1 MTSNSSSIHR
11 RYTFGPYTLDSV
23 RRLLWREG
31 TLVPLTPKAVEVLAV
46 LVERPGEVVEKDDL
60 LRFVWPNAVVEENNL
75 ARHIST
81 LRKALQQRRGQ
92 HDFISTIPG
101 RGYMFVSPVV
111 ETDEVPPAN
120 TLVRQP
126 EPPETTG
133 PDAVATADLTTPS
146 AGIPSN
152 TRVEA
157 VGPSGIRAASFARIA
172 LAGLAASVVLAGAAG
187 AVLYSG
193 HVKDPGP
200 SRPELRQLTFDPGVQ
215 RDPTWSPDGASLA
228 YAADSGGNMDL
239 YRRSLAD
246 PTPVRLTTD
255 PEDES
260 QPDWSPDGQWIAYR
274 SERDGG
280 GIYVMPA
287 SGGTAQRVA
296 TFGFFPR
303 WSPDGSRLLIR
314 GSMLR
319 AIDSGVF
326 VVGRDGSRTIPVRP
340 DLLRQFRAPHVA
352 WHPDGK
358 RVSIWGR
365 YDRSKWS
372 FVTAAIEGQDAV
384 SSPIASTLVEDLRRQ
399 DVTLERF
406 VWSKSARY
414 LYFEGRSSD
423 ARGIWRVAIEP
434 RTLAWKSAPERVS
447 TGPAEYGDLAISAD
461 ATRLAFTVRHDRT
474 RVWSFPFAPEVG
486 ALTGEGQPVTPGGPA
501 EYDAAAPLD
510 GSRVAYRTV
519 RGGRQELWQRSAS
532 GGNERLLASNAGATR
547 SSPRWSRDGMRL
559 AYLRSSVN
567 SGDATVAR
575 AVAIIP
581 AGGGAEQLLTLPP
594 DAEVVPDDWSSD
606 GSWIL
611 AACRLSARQPLGTC
625 LLPSTGGTIRDV
637 RVIASDPSRN
647 LMCQRFSPNE
657 RWISFMAVAQPRS
670 DVSTIFVMP
679 AGGGPWIK
687 VTAGD
692 SYDDK
697 PRWSPD
703 GRVLYY
709 LSARDGTLN
718 LWGRRFDPD
727 TGTTVGDA
735 FRVTSFH
742 GTGHGVSRELGR
754 VEIAISSNRLFLPIT
769 ESAGTI
775 WMLDGVD
782 R

>member
-1 MTSNSSSIHR
+1 MTSNPSSIHR
-11 RYTFGPYTLDSV
+11 RYSFGPYTLDAV

-31 TLVPLTPKAVEVLAV
+31 TLVPLTPKTVDVLAV
-46 LVERPGEVVEKDDL
+46 LIERHGEVVEKDDL

-75 ARHIST
+75 ARHVST

-111 ETDEVPPAN
+111 EVDEIAN
-120 TLVRQP
+120 GHAIMHQP
-126 EPPETTG
+126 N
-133 PDAVATADLTTPS
+133 AL
-146 AGIPSN
+146 
-152 TRVEA
+152 EA
-157 VGPSGIRAASFARIA
+157 VGPAAVTAVDVSTASDGLASPELAADGHGGTKPPSFVRITMTGVAASLI
-172 LAGLAASVVLAGAAG
+172 LAAATG
-187 AVLYSG
+187 AVIYSSRG
-193 HVKDPGP
+193 AEVRR

-215 RDPTWSPDGASLA
+215 RDPTWSPDGTWLA
-228 YAADSGGNMDL
+228 YAADGGGNMDL

-246 PTPVRLTTD
+246 PTPVRLTSA

-260 QPDWSPDGQWIAYR
+260 QPDWSPDGQWIAFR
-274 SERDGG
+274 SETDGG

-287 SGGTAQRVA
+287 SGGAARRVA
-296 TFGFFPR
+296 AFGFYPR
-303 WSPDGSRLLIR
+303 WSPDGSRILIR

-319 AIDSGVF
+319 AIDSAVF
-326 VVGRDGSRTIPVRP
+326 VVGRDGSGTLPVRP
-340 DLLRQFRAPHVA
+340 DLLKEFRAPYVA

-384 SSPIASTLVEDLRRQ
+384 ISPLAPAAVEDLRRQ

-423 ARGIWRVAIEP
+423 ARGIWRVEIEP
-434 RTLAWKSAPERVS
+434 RTLAWKSAPERLS
-447 TGPAEYGDLAISAD
+447 TGPAEYSDLAISAD

-474 RVWSFPFAPEVG
+474 RVWSFPFAPEAG

-532 GGNERLLASNAGATR
+532 GGNERLLASSAGATR

-559 AYLRSSVN
+559 AYLRSNVN
-567 SGDATVAR
+567 SLDSTVVR
-575 AVAIIP
+575 AVAIMP

-611 AACRLSARQPLGTC
+611 AACRMSARQPLGTC
-625 LLPSTGGTIRDV
+625 LMPSTGGNIHDV
-637 RVIASDPSRN
+637 RVVAADPTRN
-647 LMCQRFSPNE
+647 LMCQRFSPDE
-657 RWISFMAVAQPRS
+657 RWISFMAVTQPRT
-670 DVSTIFVMP
+670 DVSTIYVMP
-679 AGGGPWIK
+679 AAGGPWIA

-703 GRVLYY
+703 GRVLYF
-709 LSARDGTLN
+709 LSPRDGALN
-718 LWGRRFDPD
+718 LWGRRFDPER
-727 TGTTVGDA
+727 GTTVGDA

-742 GTGHGVSRELGR
+742 GTGHGVARELGR

-775 WMLDGVD
+775 WMLEGVD